1 MLIGQVRAV
10 PGYFERMSAFSMD
23 AIKCVALIAML
34 IDHMNDILLS
44 PSCLELYAVGRMA
57 MPLFALI
64 FAFNMAKQPSRAQE
78 LAKRQWKWAIITQP
92 FFAFAFYGH
101 QPWYALNILFVF
113 AVCSQLIA
121 WVYARTKYCWIKS
134 ILLVAISAWPLSLAS
149 YGLAGIAF
157 VLISVLMLASIT
169 PGRVVLLLWVL
180 SLISLNA
187 ASLMTAPIIEV
198 VVFAIIPTLFLPIF
212 VLNLTDSAKVTGKR
226 FLPRQTFYWLYCGHL
241 LLLGISSLI
250 LKTFH
255 CMVEF

>member
-10 PGYFERMSAFSMD
+10 SGYFERMSPFNMD
-23 AIKCVALIAML
+23 VLKCVALISML

-44 PSCLELYAVGRMA
+44 PSSLLLYAVGRMA

-64 FAFNMAKQPSRAQE
+64 FAFNMAKQPGRAQE

-101 QPWYALNILFVF
+101 QPWYALNILFIF
-113 AVCSQLIA
+113 AVCSQLVA
-121 WVYARTKYCWIKS
+121 WVYPRTQYCWIKS
-134 ILLVAISAWPLSLAS
+134 ILLIAIFAWPLSLAS

-157 VLISVLMLASIT
+157 VLLSVLMLASMT

-187 ASLMTAPIIEV
+187 ASLMTAPIIKV
-198 VVFAIIPTLFLPIF
+198 VVFAIVPTLCLPLF
-212 VLNLTDSAKVTGKR
+212 MLTLIDNAKMIGKR
-226 FLPRQTFYWLYCGHL
+226 FLPRQIFYWLYCGHL
-241 LLLGISSLI
+241 LILGIFSVL
-250 LKTFH
+250 L
-255 CMVEF
+255 

>member
-10 PGYFERMSAFSMD
+10 SGYFERMSPFSMD
-23 AIKCVALIAML
+23 VLKCVALIAML

-44 PSCLELYAVGRMA
+44 PSSLLLYAVGRMA

-64 FAFNMAKQPSRAQE
+64 FAFNMAKQPGRAQE

-113 AVCSQLIA
+113 AVCSQLVA
-121 WVYARTKYCWIKS
+121 WVYPRTQDCWIKS
-134 ILLVAISAWPLSLAS
+134 ILLIAIFAWPLSLAS
-149 YGLAGIAF
+149 YGLVGIVF
-157 VLISVLMLASIT
+157 VLISVLMLASLT
-169 PGRVVLLLWVL
+169 PGKVVLFLWVL

-187 ASLMTAPIIEV
+187 PSLMTASIIEV
-198 VVFAIIPTLFLPIF
+198 VVFAIIPTLYLPLF
-212 VLNLTDSAKVTGKR
+212 TLTLADSAKAAGKR

-241 LLLGISSLI
+241 LVLGIASVL
-250 LKTFH
+250 LRTR
-255 CMVEF
+255 VV

>member
-10 PGYFERMSAFSMD
+10 PGYFERMSPFSMD
-23 AIKCVALIAML
+23 VLKCVALVAML

-44 PSCLELYAVGRMA
+44 PSSLLLYAVGRMA

-64 FAFNMAKQPSRAQE
+64 FAFNMAKQPARAQE

-121 WVYARTKYCWIKS
+121 WVHSQTKYCWIKS
-134 ILLVAISAWPLSLAS
+134 ILLIAIFVWPLSLAS

-157 VLISVLMLASIT
+157 VLISVLMLTSLT

-187 ASLMTAPIIEV
+187 YSLMTAPIIEV
-198 VVFAIIPTLFLPIF
+198 VVFAIIPTLCLPLF
-212 VLNLTDSAKVTGKR
+212 MLTLTDSAKAAGKR

-241 LLLGISSLI
+241 FLLGLVSFLFRTRTI
-250 LKTFH
+250 
-255 CMVEF
+255 

>member
-1 MLIGQVRAV
+1 MLIGQMRAV
-10 PGYFERMSAFSMD
+10 PGYFERMSPFSMD
-23 AIKCVALIAML
+23 VLKCVALVAML

-44 PSCLELYAVGRMA
+44 PSSPLLYAVGRMA

-64 FAFNMAKQPSRAQE
+64 FAFNMAKQPDRAQE

-121 WVYARTKYCWIKS
+121 WVYSRMKYCWIKS
-134 ILLVAISAWPLSLAS
+134 ILLIALFAWPLSLAS

-169 PGRVVLLLWVL
+169 PGRVVLLLWVI

-198 VVFAIIPTLFLPIF
+198 VVFAIIPTLCLPLF
-212 VLNLTDSAKVTGKR
+212 VLTLTDSVEATGKR
-226 FLPRQTFYWLYCGHL
+226 VLPRQTFYWLYCGHL
-241 LLLGISSLI
+241 LVLGIISI
-250 LKTFH
+250 LLRSG
-255 CMVEF
+255 VI

>member
-10 PGYFERMSAFSMD
+10 PGYFERMTPFSMD
-23 AIKCVALIAML
+23 VLKCVALIAML

-44 PSCLELYAVGRMA
+44 PSSLLLYAVGRMA

-64 FAFNMAKQPSRAQE
+64 FAFNMAKQPGRAQE

-113 AVCSQLIA
+113 FVCSQLIA
-121 WVYARTKYCWIKS
+121 WVYSRTKYSWIKS
-134 ILLVAISAWPLSLAS
+134 ILLIALFAWPLSLAS
-149 YGLAGIAF
+149 YGLAGIVF

-169 PGRVVLLLWVL
+169 PGRVALLLWVI

-187 ASLMTAPIIEV
+187 ASLMTVPIIEV
-198 VVFAIIPTLFLPIF
+198 VVFAIIPTLCLPLF
-212 VLNLTDSAKVTGKR
+212 VLTLTDSIEVTGKR

-241 LLLGISSLI
+241 LVLGIIAVLLRYGVI
-250 LKTFH
+250 
-255 CMVEF
+255 